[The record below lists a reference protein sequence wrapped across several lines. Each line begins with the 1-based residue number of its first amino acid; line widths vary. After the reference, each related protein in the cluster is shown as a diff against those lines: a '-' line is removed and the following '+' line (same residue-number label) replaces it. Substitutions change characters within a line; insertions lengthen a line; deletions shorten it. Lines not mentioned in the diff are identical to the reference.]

1 MSNTDLDEA
10 AASVDL
16 VRGGNGGD
24 EGEQEEE
31 EEGETAGIHR

>member
-1 MSNTDLDEA
+1 MRNADLDEA

>member
-1 MSNTDLDEA
+1 MRNADLDEA

-31 EEGETAGIHR
+31 EEGDTAGIQR

>member
-16 VRGGNGGD
+16 VRGGNGGE
-24 EGEQEEE
+24 EGEQEGEE
-31 EEGETAGIHR
+31 DGETAGIHR